1 MDILLRPCGLHAALR
16 QLGEQDY
23 ECLGKFFWPSACIR
37 CRRAPDLGFGTGG
50 SSRGA
55 GSLPNDRAACR
66 WRIRFI
72 KDPPR
77 GRAHLAKDDLGEF
90 ANHHAFLSLPAWEIA
105 LGLHDTAQTEQT
117 RPRSVGREGPGTVAQ
132 AHQRARDR
140 AWEGR
145 SSARVRRAGDHSDN
159 GGPPREPVGARRRGR
174 RAPLA
179 RRRDSPRPGSW
190 HALPEMQY
198 TVRFVLGL
206 KGQLSELELHTIRAR
221 MTAGLL
227 NKAERG
233 ALALQL
239 PVGLV
244 RDVIGKVHKDPHR
257 EVQDRLDLIFTTFLR
272 VRSASKVLQFLNTHE
287 LCLPRRDRFGEVVW
301 KKPTVAAI
309 LQILKNPAYA
319 GAFVYGKTR
328 SLRKDPASPHTQEVR
343 LPMAEWKIRVN
354 DVYPAYIAWETFE
367 HIQDMLADNY
377 TAYDRNKSRGVPR
390 DGAALLHGI
399 VYCGECGHKM
409 VMEYKHGTRYL
420 CNALRQQYHV
430 PVCQYIHADP
440 IDEKIVEAFFQALSP
455 VELDVY
461 AAAVAIHQ
469 ATAQQITHAHQQHVE
484 RLRYEAQ
491 LSQRQFNRVDPDNRL
506 VAAELERRWEA
517 ALAELK
523 RAEEELATGSVSP
536 APLLALSSEL
546 QRAFQAIGQHLP
558 ALWQQGHIRQQ
569 HKKALLRTLID
580 KVVVHRLARDQMQAR
595 IVWKGGE
602 TTTLLIPVPIG
613 TFKDLAGAETMQRLI
628 LERSVA
634 GIPDEAIAQELTEL
648 GYRSPMGL
656 VVLPSTVR
664 GIRLKHGI
672 FHTRSQSHPRRIEGA
687 LTISQIA
694 TALDIDPHWIYDR
707 IHNGTIQVDKDPD
720 TRLFLFP
727 DSPTTLEQFRH
738 QRSGKFQNLRFS
750 RGHQDA

>member
-1 MDILLRPCGLHAALR
+1 MHLQRKALIYIRQSTPHQVLSNQESLRLQYALQQRAIELGWRQEDIEIIDA
-16 QLGEQDY
+16 
-23 ECLGKFFWPSACIR
+23 
-37 CRRAPDLGFGTGG
+37 DLGMTGASAAHRVG
-50 SSRGA
+50 FQEVVTKVTLGQVGLILSVDVMRLSRNCSDWYPLLDVCGYRGCLIA
-55 GSLPNDRAACR
+55 DR
-66 WRIRFI
+66 
-72 KDPPR
+72 D
-77 GRAHLAKDDLGEF
+77 GVYD
-90 ANHHAFLSLPAWEIA
+90 
-105 LGLHDTAQTEQT
+105 
-117 RPRSVGREGPGTVAQ
+117 
-132 AHQRARDR
+132 
-140 AWEGR
+140 
-145 SSARVRRAGDHSDN
+145 
-159 GGPPREPVGARRRGR
+159 
-174 RAPLA
+174 
-179 RRRDSPRPGSW
+179 PGS
-190 HALPEMQY
+190 ANGRLL
-198 TVRFVLGL
+198 LGL

-227 NKAERG
+227 NKAQRG
-233 ALALQL
+233 ELALSL
-239 PVGLV
+239 PIGLV
-244 RDVIGKVHKDPHR
+244 RDAIGKVRKDPNR
-257 EVQDRLDLIFTTFLR
+257 EIQDRLDLIFTTFLR
-272 VRSASKVLQFLNTHE
+272 VRSASKVLQFLNTHD
-287 LCLPRRDRFGEVVW
+287 LCLPRRDRFGDVIW

-328 SLRKDPASPHTQEVR
+328 SIRKDPASPHTQEVR
-343 LPMAEWKIRVN
+343 LPMDQWKIRVN

-367 HIQDMLADNY
+367 QIHQMLLDNY
-377 TAYDRNKSRGVPR
+377 AAYDRNKSRGVPR

-409 VMEYKHGTRYL
+409 VVQYKNGTRYL
-420 CNALRQQYHV
+420 CNYLRQQYHV

-440 IDEKIVEAFFQALSP
+440 VDRQVVEAFFQALSP

-461 AAAVAIHQ
+461 AAAVATQQ
-469 ATAQQITHAHQQHVE
+469 ATAQQITHAHHQHLE

-491 LSQRQFNRVDPDNRL
+491 LAQRQFNRVDPDNRL
-506 VAAELERRWEA
+506 VAAELEKRWEA

-523 RAEEELATGSVSP
+523 RAEEEQTVGSVSP
-536 APLLALSSEL
+536 ASLLALGAEL
-546 QRAFQAIGQHLP
+546 QTAFQAIGQHLP
-558 ALWQQGHIRQQ
+558 TVWQQGRIRQQ
-569 HKKALLRTLID
+569 HKKALLRALID

-613 TFKDLAGAETMQRLI
+613 TFKDLAGAETMERLI
-628 LERSVA
+628 LERSTA
-634 GIPDEAIAQELTEL
+634 GILDEAIAQELTDL

-656 VVLPSTVR
+656 VVLPSTVK

-672 FHTRSQSHPRRIEGA
+672 FQKRSQSHPRRIEGA

-707 IHNGTIQVDKDPD
+707 IHNGTIQVDKDPN

-738 QRSGKFQNLRFS
+738 LHSGKFQNLRFS